1 VTGPQRALDPLLAD
15 SLLTD
20 SLLTGSAPTRVRFS
34 FEVFPARSQAA
45 ALALGHA
52 VQHLSAAG
60 PDFIS
65 VTYGASG
72 SNRDASLD
80 LLKYLRGA
88 TESLPMAH
96 LTTVGQSRERLRAEI
111 LEMMDAGIH
120 DFLALRGDAPRGVA
134 EDDPMVTGS
143 LTAAELIGLIA
154 EVRAER
160 PPLTSVGRTAVAV
173 YPNGHPLSRSREAD
187 IDWLV
192 EKQRAGA
199 QLGITQ
205 LFFEADE
212 YLSFAADARSA
223 GLTMPIL
230 PGLMPVSTSAQL
242 RRVAELAG
250 RPARGGGRHGSRAR
264 GRARGRAGARAARGR
279 GAVDPPLHLQPP
291 RAGARGAARARAAR
305 ARSARVGGRA
315 SYTACGKSSA
325 ARSARWLSASG
336 IGRPFARATCAHSRP
351 AR

>member
-1 VTGPQRALDPLLAD
+1 MNDP
-15 SLLTD
+15 SHP
-20 SLLTGSAPTRVRFS
+20 LLTGSASTRVRFS

-52 VQHLSAAG
+52 VQHLSASG

-80 LLKYLRGA
+80 LLKYLRNNTDA
-88 TESLPMAH
+88 LPMAH
-96 LTTVGQSRERLRAEI
+96 LTTVGQSRDELRTEI
-111 LEMMDAGIH
+111 LGMMDAGIH
-120 DFLALRGDAPRGVA
+120 DFLALRGDAPRGVR
-134 EDDPMVTGS
+134 EDDPIVTGS
-143 LTAAELIGLIA
+143 LSSAELIAFIA

-160 PPLTSVGRTAVAV
+160 PPFTSVGRTSVAV

-192 EKQRAGA
+192 EKQEAGA

-205 LFFEADE
+205 LFFEAEE
-212 YLSFAADARSA
+212 YLSFVADARRA

-250 RPARGGGRHGSRAR
+250 RPAP
-264 GRARGRAGARAARGR
+264 AGLARALEAAGGTAPELGVAHTVELARELLAG
-279 GAVDPPLHLQPP
+279 GAPSIHLYTFNRHAQVLAVLRELGLLARDPL
-291 RAGARGAARARAAR
+291 A
-305 ARSARVGGRA
+305 
-315 SYTACGKSSA
+315 
-325 ARSARWLSASG
+325 
-336 IGRPFARATCAHSRP
+336 
-351 AR
+351 

>member
-1 VTGPQRALDPLLAD
+1 MTDLL
-15 SLLTD
+15 
-20 SLLTGSAPTRVRFS
+20 SASEATRVRFS

-80 LLKYLRGA
+80 LLRYLRGS
-88 TESLPMAH
+88 TEALPLAH
-96 LTTVGQSRERLRAEI
+96 LTTVGRSREELRTEI
-111 LEMMDAGIH
+111 LAMMESGIH
-120 DFLALRGDAPRGVA
+120 DFLALRGDAPRGIA
-134 EDDPMVTGS
+134 EDDPLVTGS
-143 LTAAELIGLIA
+143 LNAAELISFIA

-160 PPLTSVGRTAVAV
+160 PPFTSVGRTAVAV

-187 IDWLV
+187 IDWLI
-192 EKQRAGA
+192 EKERAGA

-205 LFFEADE
+205 LFFEAEE
-212 YLSFAADARSA
+212 YLSFVADARRA

-242 RRVAELAG
+242 RRVASLAG
-250 RPARGGGRHGSRAR
+250 RPAPVELERALEAAGGTAPELGVAHTVEL
-264 GRARGRAGARAARGR
+264 ARALLAG
-279 GAVDPPLHLQPP
+279 GAPSIHLYTFNRHEQVLAVLRELGLLVADPL
-291 RAGARGAARARAAR
+291 A
-305 ARSARVGGRA
+305 
-315 SYTACGKSSA
+315 
-325 ARSARWLSASG
+325 
-336 IGRPFARATCAHSRP
+336 
-351 AR
+351 